1 LQKFPHTKLQAKK
14 NAEGEEVESNNSLL
28 ETKIM
33 QVLSSA
39 VRNHEAAEKILCMNT
54 NSVKVIESGL
64 GLKSEYETT
73 FQPDSALKR
82 KSLFFLQALV
92 TSDSADF
99 DRLQIFAPA
108 IQFVTCHFLDPVE
121 EESQEIREMVLS
133 MLIRILDN
141 KQSVNSILEL
151 KTFIVGCGVK
161 RIHSLR
167 KLDGEEKYY
176 AEEELNLWESLVA
189 KIACAIKD

>member
-1 LQKFPHTKLQAKK
+1 MKLLDLYIAEVSSHKTSSEK

-99 DRLQIFAPA
+99 CTCYSICYLPFFRPCRGRKSRNSRNGA
-108 IQFVTCHFLDPVE
+108 INVDTDIGQQTKCEFNFRTKNFHCGLWGKKNSF
-121 EESQEIREMVLS
+121 SSKTRWRGEILCRRGIKL
-133 MLIRILDN
+133 
-141 KQSVNSILEL
+141 
-151 KTFIVGCGVK
+151 VGIISCK
-161 RIHSLR
+161 NCLC
-167 KLDGEEKYY
+167 
-176 AEEELNLWESLVA
+176 N
-189 KIACAIKD
+189 